1 MIEYPAKIY
10 FDKVDKCFLVEF
22 IDLPGCQTYGQT
34 QEEAISNAVE
44 ALSGYLET
52 IDSRKLPI
60 PHPSKHKGENIYYI
74 KPEKNVSFAI
84 WLRKKRLEK
93 GYTQK
98 QVAHILKI
106 SYQSYQRYENPSKSN
121 PTLKTI
127 AKLEEVLKENLI
139 KV

>member
-10 FDKVDKCFLVEF
+10 FDKADKCFLVEF

-34 QEEAISNAVE
+34 QEEAMSNAVE

-52 IDSRKLPI
+52 IDSRKLQI
-60 PHPSKHKGENIYYI
+60 PDPSKHKGKGIYYI
-74 KPEKNVSFAI
+74 KPAKNVAFAV
-84 WLRKKRLEK
+84 WLRKKRQEI
-93 GYTQK
+93 GYTQE
-98 QVAHILKI
+98 QIAQILKI
-106 SYQSYQRYENPSKSN
+106 PYQSYQRFENPSKSN